1 MVCNLHAIFWTG
13 ADKDVLLL
21 RTIENGEDRFDSWGT
36 AVVDLAARLDWFK
49 ISILPHERALR
60 ARLRRV
66 VAGDGADIDDLV
78 SESLVRAYGA
88 DEWESVANGRSYLFR
103 IARNVLID
111 HARRTALVVFDSLDE
126 AGGDQADRR
135 TEAAISARDE
145 LRQVQRAIEAM
156 PPQCRRVFLLR
167 RVHERSIGEIAVE
180 MGLSVST
187 VEKHLGKAVLLLGRA
202 IAAMEEGS
210 FDRAGSGQ
218 RGKPE
223 AGARSAFFGGAAR

>member
-1 MVCNLHAIFWTG
+1 M
-13 ADKDVLLL
+13 
-21 RTIENGEDRFDSWGT
+21 
-36 AVVDLAARLDWFK
+36 VDLAERLDWFK

-66 VAGDGADIDDLV
+66 VTADAADIDDLV
-78 SESLVRAYGA
+78 AESLVRAYGA
-88 DEWESVANGRSYLFR
+88 DEWKTVANGRSYLFR

-111 HARRTALVVFDSLDE
+111 HARRTALVAFDSLDD
-126 AGGDQADRR
+126 AGVDQADRR

-187 VEKHLGKAVLLLGRA
+187 VEKHLGKAVLLLGRSM
-202 IAAMEEGS
+202 AAMEEGS
-210 FDRAGSGQ
+210 FDRADAGQ
-218 RGKPE
+218 RSHRAG
-223 AGARSAFFGGAAR
+223 GARGAFFGGAAR